1 MSACMSLRTSA
12 AAFHAV
18 RQIRARFSRRAVR
31 SSRLT
36 GAFRRNPLVPPR
48 AAAAESFRTRR
59 PYPPQSAGET
69 TMIVNILEHTPTWVW
84 ILFAGLLVLGLSQ
97 IRTREVSKTRAT
109 ILPLIMVALS
119 LSGVLSAFGQVPI
132 ALAGWVVGVVLTLH
146 FLAPLVGVRG
156 ALWLPGTNRF
166 RVQGSW
172 IPVTLIVGVFLT
184 KYVAGVAMAIHP
196 PLAANTPFALVL
208 SLVYGLFA
216 GLFWGR
222 ARSLRVLS
230 RDARAA
236 QPA

>member
-1 MSACMSLRTSA
+1 
-12 AAFHAV
+12 
-18 RQIRARFSRRAVR
+18 
-31 SSRLT
+31 
-36 GAFRRNPLVPPR
+36 
-48 AAAAESFRTRR
+48 
-59 PYPPQSAGET
+59 
-69 TMIVNILEHTPTWVW
+69 MIVNILEHTPTWVW

-97 IRTREVSKTRAT
+97 TLTREVSKTRAT

-119 LSGVLSAFGQVPI
+119 LSGVLSAFSQVPI
-132 ALAGWVVGVVLTLH
+132 ALAGWVVGVVLTLR

-156 ALWLPGTNRF
+156 AFWLPETNRF

-184 KYVAGVAMAIHP
+184 RYVAGAAIAIHP
-196 PLAANTPFALVL
+196 PLAANTTFALVL
-208 SLVYGLFA
+208 SLFYGLFA

-222 ARSLRVLS
+222 ARSLRLLS